1 MSGRRRA
8 LCDENKPRK
17 AVKSPAMNK
26 AAVALSHIARSQS
39 LILHVNSWSGWTRQ
53 FRPVLY

>member
-1 MSGRRRA
+1 MPGQHRA

-26 AAVALSHIARSQS
+26 AAITLSDIARSQS
-39 LILHVNSWSGWTRQ
+39 LILHVNSWSGWTR
-53 FRPVLY
+53 